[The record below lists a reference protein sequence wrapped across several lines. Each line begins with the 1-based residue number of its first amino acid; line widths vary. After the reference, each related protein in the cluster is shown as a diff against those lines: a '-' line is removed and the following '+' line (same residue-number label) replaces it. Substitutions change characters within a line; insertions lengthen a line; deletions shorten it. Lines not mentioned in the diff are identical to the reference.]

1 MAYTS
6 VKVTA
11 DSDTFRSSMKS
22 AAEQMKVLSAQCSTA
37 AATAK
42 AFGTA
47 TDGLKAKTEA
57 LTQKITLQ
65 RNVVEMN
72 VQQQEKLTKK
82 LSDQKQKQEELRAKV
97 EAARAAYEKS
107 AKETGKNSEKSKE
120 LKAELEKLENEYRA
134 NESAIGKTESA
145 LNRQKIQTEKS
156 KKSLVEMEEELK
168 KTNKELKQNKLNQFA
183 TACDQAGKA
192 SEEFGKK
199 MSLISAGVVGV
210 GAASVKSYNEVK
222 EGTDA
227 VTTATGATGKAL
239 EDLKQSYKN
248 IASSFSAEFGDIG
261 SALGEVNTRFGFTGD
276 EAEKCTKKFL
286 EFARI
291 NNTDATTSV
300 QLVSR
305 AMGDAGIKSS
315 DYGAVLDQLTVAAQ
329 ASGIGIDKLAENI
342 TKYGAPMRA
351 LGMDT
356 QESIAI
362 FAGWEKAGVNTEIA
376 FSGMKTAISNWSKQG
391 KDAKVEFGNTLDEIA
406 KCPDI
411 ASATTKAIE
420 IFGKKAGPDLAD
432 AIKGGRFEYKDFL
445 ALIEG
450 SNGTVETTYN
460 NITDAN
466 DDAKEAMNNVKL
478 AASDLGSTI
487 MTGAAPVIK
496 EFAGKIQDVSKWF
509 TSLSD
514 EQKRNVVTTG
524 AIVAA
529 VGPAA
534 VGFGKVAK
542 GISSTIKF
550 GQSFVGFA
558 GKIIAKITA
567 KTAATVAGTTA
578 DGAAT
583 AATAAATTATTAH
596 TAATTSATVA
606 TTAFGTAMKIL
617 GTIGVVAIITAI
629 IAAIVLLIKNW
640 DKVKETV
647 TKLWKHIKD
656 AFGNI
661 KKNVIESVTKAKDAT
676 KKKFQDMGNDIKNS
690 KIGKFASKVFSE
702 AHDGIQK
709 YMTKSVSTAKEKLG
723 KIKSAYK
730 EHGGGIKGIVAATME
745 TAKQI
750 QSSQYDAINKLT
762 GGKLDKM
769 VQKTK
774 AGFGKAVTSIKEKWS
789 TAKQNASK
797 LASIAV
803 GAVSGGIAKIKDVGK
818 NLVQGLWNGIS
829 NAKAW
834 VISKVKGFGADVLK
848 GLKDFFGIHSPSKVM
863 RDQVGKNIAL
873 GVAEGITKNSKNAKK
888 SAEEMGKL
896 IMSAA
901 KSRLDDMK
909 RHNKISLKQEVEYW
923 KQIKDECKKG
933 TKAREEADKKYVEAK
948 KSLNKQLL
956 KAEEDYKKKEKQI
969 NDDLKKDIK
978 SLNDEYKKSVQERKN
993 SILSSFQLFEKFDA
1007 GDAVSSDDLMQGMQS
1022 QVEALTEW
1030 RSQIAQLKGKLG
1042 DTSLVKAI
1050 EEMGVGNLNQVKALN
1065 AMTTEQ
1071 LKEYQSL
1078 YNQRNKSAGN
1088 EAKIEL
1094 ESLRESTDE
1103 QIEKLT
1109 EKANKSIQKAQK
1121 EYEATCKK
1129 LGVSATKLSKT
1140 FAQQAEKP
1148 MVKSMKNITKNATRT
1163 FKEAVSTAKSGV
1175 KQLKNAMNFKWSL
1188 PKLAVPKINVSG
1200 GKSPYG
1206 IGGKGTVPSF
1216 DVKWNKN
1223 GGIMKKPIIFGFSGD
1238 KWLGGGEDG
1247 DEAILPLGEFYNRLS
1262 SLIDAKIGAGSQN
1275 TPVYVTAYTYI
1286 DGEEIASRTVTKVD
1300 EKMVRDRRK
1309 GRK

>member
-134 NESAIGKTESA
+134 NESAIGKTETA
-145 LNRQKIQTEKS
+145 LANQTVKTEKS
-156 KKSLVEMEEELK
+156 KTALMNMEAGLK
-168 KTNKELKQNKLNQFA
+168 DVNEQLKNHKLETFA
-183 TACDQAGKA
+183 KACDTAGEKME
-192 SEEFGKK
+192 SFGKK
-199 MSLISAGVVGV
+199 MSVVSTGLATFATASGKMAIDYENDIAKVSTIMDDSVMSVDDMSDAILSLSNETGIAAGDIADNVYNAISAGQKTG
-210 GAASVKSYNEVK
+210 
-222 EGTDA
+222 DA
-227 VTTATGATGKAL
+227 VNFVREST
-239 EDLKQSYKN
+239 
-248 IASSFSAEFGDIG
+248 
-261 SALGEVNTRFGFTGD
+261 
-276 EAEKCTKKFL
+276 
-286 EFARI
+286 
-291 NNTDATTSV
+291 
-300 QLVSR
+300 
-305 AMGDAGIKSS
+305 
-315 DYGAVLDQLTVAAQ
+315 
-329 ASGIGIDKLAENI
+329 KLA
-342 TKYGAPMRA
+342 TAGFA
-351 LGMDT
+351 
-356 QESIAI
+356 ES
-362 FAGWEKAGVNTEIA
+362 
-376 FSGMKTAISNWSKQG
+376 
-391 KDAKVEFGNTLDEIA
+391 GNTLDVLTTILNAYGLEATEVTNVSDMLIQTQNLGKTTVAELSSAMGKVIPTANANSVALDQLCTGYAIMTANGVATAESTTYINSMLNELGKTGSTTDVILREKTGKSFGELMSSGSSLADVLSIINSAA
-406 KCPDI
+406 KEQNLSMGDMFSSSE
-411 ASATTKAIE
+411 AA
-420 IFGKKAGPDLAD
+420 KAGLILLGDGAD
-432 AIKGGRFEYKDFL
+432 SF
-445 ALIEG
+445 
-450 SNGTVETTYN
+450 NGTLQEMRN
-460 NITDAN
+460 
-466 DDAKEAMNNVKL
+466 
-478 AASDLGSTI
+478 S
-487 MTGAAPVIK
+487 TGATDTAFSKMKTTSYDIKTALNELKNTTLQFGQTVMSSAAPIVK
-496 EFAGKIQDVSKWF
+496 EFTEKVHL
-509 TSLSD
+509 LSERFGNLD
-514 EQKRNVVTTG
+514 ESQQQTILKVGLV
-524 AIVAA
+524 VAA
-529 VGPAA
+529 IGPLSI
-534 VGFGKVAK
+534 GFGKVAK
-542 GISSTIKF
+542 GISDTVTTGQKF
-550 GQSFVGFA
+550 VSGA
-558 GKIIAKITA
+558 AKIIAKITA
-567 KTAATVAGTTA
+567 KTAADT
-578 DGAAT
+578 AAT

-676 KKKFQDMGNDIKNS
+676 KKKFRDMGNDIKNS

-803 GAVSGGIAKIKDVGK
+803 GAVSGGIVKIKDVGK

-873 GVAEGITKNSKNAKK
+873 GVAEGI
-888 SAEEMGKL
+888 
-896 IMSAA
+896 
-901 KSRLDDMK
+901 
-909 RHNKISLKQEVEYW
+909 
-923 KQIKDECKKG
+923 
-933 TKAREEADKKYVEAK
+933 AR
-948 KSLNKQLL
+948 
-956 KAEEDYKKKEKQI
+956 
-969 NDDLKKDIK
+969 
-978 SLNDEYKKSVQERKN
+978 
-993 SILSSFQLFEKFDA
+993 
-1007 GDAVSSDDLMQGMQS
+1007 
-1022 QVEALTEW
+1022 
-1030 RSQIAQLKGKLG
+1030 
-1042 DTSLVKAI
+1042 
-1050 EEMGVGNLNQVKALN
+1050 
-1065 AMTTEQ
+1065 
-1071 LKEYQSL
+1071 
-1078 YNQRNKSAGN
+1078 
-1088 EAKIEL
+1088 
-1094 ESLRESTDE
+1094 
-1103 QIEKLT
+1103 
-1109 EKANKSIQKAQK
+1109 
-1121 EYEATCKK
+1121 
-1129 LGVSATKLSKT
+1129 
-1140 FAQQAEKP
+1140 
-1148 MVKSMKNITKNATRT
+1148 
-1163 FKEAVSTAKSGV
+1163 
-1175 KQLKNAMNFKWSL
+1175 
-1188 PKLAVPKINVSG
+1188 
-1200 GKSPYG
+1200 
-1206 IGGKGTVPSF
+1206 
-1216 DVKWNKN
+1216 
-1223 GGIMKKPIIFGFSGD
+1223 
-1238 KWLGGGEDG
+1238 
-1247 DEAILPLGEFYNRLS
+1247 
-1262 SLIDAKIGAGSQN
+1262 KIGRN
-1275 TPVYVTAYTYI
+1275 
-1286 DGEEIASRTVTKVD
+1286 E
-1300 EKMVRDRRK
+1300 
-1309 GRK
+1309 